1 MDLSLGLVLRWID
14 PHCKPANPT
23 GPSSCKE
30 QSMTQINT
38 LVYLDLE
45 ATGLKKSGRPRIT
58 EISLVAINTQ
68 DIISLQGHILSYLQ
82 KERNQ
87 TNWMQVETILPRMI
101 NKLTLSVYPMATIM
115 PEVTRITGLDNY
127 NLTGQARFDNH
138 LGDMINAFLARLPSP
153 VCLVAHNGQMYDFP
167 LLKSEMRQAGSN
179 LESSI
184 LYADSLIGIKEI
196 FSERKMSRRKIA
208 HMKQMKWLE
217 ERKIIQ
223 EEKLAAT
230 EILLSGEFDID
241 MLAGNKTN
249 QERETSYLLFKHAN
263 EMTPKK
269 CNYKVLEPQAPK
281 KLNQNLVKQE
291 KKQKVLFPDNTGT
304 PKSFSLTNLHSH
316 FLGSLPTKSHG
327 AEDDCLA
334 LIRTT
339 AMLGQDWIN
348 WVEKNCQSFQHCE
361 EMWGKIEK

>member
-1 MDLSLGLVLRWID
+1 M
-14 PHCKPANPT
+14 
-23 GPSSCKE
+23 
-30 QSMTQINT
+30 
-38 LVYLDLE
+38 DLE
-45 ATGLKKSGRPRIT
+45 ATGLRNFGRPRIT
-58 EISLVAINTQ
+58 EISLVAMNTQ
-68 DIISLQGHILSYLQ
+68 DVISLQEQILSYLQ

-87 TNWMQVETILPRMI
+87 NNWMQVETILPRVM

-115 PEVTRITGLDNY
+115 TEVTRITGLDNY
-127 NLTGQARFDNH
+127 NLTGQARFDNY
-138 LGDMINAFLARLPSP
+138 LGDLINTFLARLPSP

-167 LLKSEMRQAGSN
+167 LLKAEMKQAGVT

-208 HMKQMKWLE
+208 SIKQLKWLK
-217 ERKIIQ
+217 ERKILQ

-230 EILLSGEFDID
+230 KLLLSGEFDIGMD
-241 MLAGNKTN
+241 AEIKNSQETKSSN
-249 QERETSYLLFKHAN
+249 QLLKHAN

-269 CNYKVLEPQAPK
+269 SNYTVFEPQAPK
-281 KLNQNLVKQE
+281 KLKQDPSNQE
-291 KKQKVLFPDNTGT
+291 RKQKVLFSDNNVT
-304 PKSFSLTNLHSH
+304 PKSYSLINLHSH
-316 FLGSLPTKSHG
+316 LLGSIPIKSHG

-348 WVEKNCQSFQHCE
+348 WVENNCQNVQHCE
-361 EMWGKIEK
+361 EMWGVNFEVNRR